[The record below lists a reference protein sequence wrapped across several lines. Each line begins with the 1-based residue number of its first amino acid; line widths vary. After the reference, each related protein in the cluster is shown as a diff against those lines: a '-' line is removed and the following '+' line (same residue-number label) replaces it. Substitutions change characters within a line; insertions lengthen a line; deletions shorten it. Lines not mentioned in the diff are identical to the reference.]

1 MKPTESELEIL
12 QILWQSGG
20 ELTVRAIN
28 DRLNERRAI
37 GYTTTLKMMQIMLEK
52 GLLARRD
59 DERQHFFRP
68 ANAPSSTQGVLISNL
83 VQNAF
88 SGSAAQLVMQALGNH
103 TASAAE
109 LDEIKK
115 LIQSIEN
122 LHQSGGQEQVKP

>member
-12 QILWQSGG
+12 QILWQSPDD

-28 DRLNERRAI
+28 ERLNERRTI

-52 GLLARRD
+52 GLLARRE
-59 DERQHFFRP
+59 DERQHFYRP
-68 ANAPSSTQGVLISNL
+68 AFEQSSTQNVLVSNL

-103 TASAAE
+103 TASAEE
-109 LDEIKK
+109 LAAIKN

-122 LHQSGGQEQVKP
+122 QQVKP